1 MSRTGAL
8 ADYVEWFRL
17 RCLQSALDEATS
29 AHWLRRAEAFE
40 RVGTPECDEVA
51 KACRHR
57 AELSLIGGTWPEI
70 DDVLSETG
78 ESA

>member
-1 MSRTGAL
+1 MSRPGAL

-51 KACRHR
+51 KACAFAEASPLEPVADLLRDVR
-57 AELSLIGGTWPEI
+57 AS
-70 DDVLSETG
+70 
-78 ESA
+78 